1 MSWIIAELNESWI
14 VVIYWINKSMKN
26 SHDTLYEFIVWCAK
40 YADYETGVCALV
52 VQVLDGTWVFEI
64 IFPGGVF
71 MWMR

>member
-1 MSWIIAELNESWI
+1 
-14 VVIYWINKSMKN
+14 MKN